1 MHFGNFITETFSEYT
16 LYSRRVKIVFEK
28 SEYSWDV
35 QTSMILLLHP
45 LHKFP
50 VLSLVRE
57 LFKDI
62 THKSALSQD
71 CYEWQ
76 GMWEDIGRYLS

>member
-35 QTSMILLLHP
+35 QTSMLCLLHVFP
-45 LHKFP
+45 L
-50 VLSLVRE
+50 LSMVKQI
-57 LFKDI
+57 FKNS
-62 THKSALSQD
+62 TQRSALRQEG
-71 CYEWQ
+71 YGWQ
-76 GMWEDIGRYLS
+76 GMWEDTGRYLS